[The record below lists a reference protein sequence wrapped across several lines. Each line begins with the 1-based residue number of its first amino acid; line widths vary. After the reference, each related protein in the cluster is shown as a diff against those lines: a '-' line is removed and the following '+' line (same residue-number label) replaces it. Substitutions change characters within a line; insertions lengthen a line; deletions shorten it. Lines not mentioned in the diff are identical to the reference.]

1 MFYFQY
7 LKLCFEIGNTSY
19 KEKIYKIIVNPEF
32 IFIFPPGK
40 DPHIYNDSQFKRL
53 IMEFFEFMSQT
64 KKLVAES
71 LKLFPIMDIVFTFFF
86 RAMLI
91 YGHQTDHFDN
101 YLEK

>member
-1 MFYFQY
+1 
-7 LKLCFEIGNTSY
+7 
-19 KEKIYKIIVNPEF
+19 
-32 IFIFPPGK
+32 
-40 DPHIYNDSQFKRL
+40 
-53 IMEFFEFMSQT
+53 MEFFEFMSQT

-101 YLEK
+101 YLEKQETFEFLTSYFGIDACAYEQCIRFEDTDVFTYEEN